1 MCYYYNMSILFV
13 SILEASYI
21 IYILNYFKTKYN
33 FAHPLTYMSNN
44 YFHHPVDTFN
54 KPRGMICKFGRD
66 VSCPIA
72 LYYLLRGFIE
82 EKFKTKMTKLTS
94 IITSLIF
101 LGSLVNFNS
110 TIYLMPIFII
120 ELNKVMSER

>member
-1 MCYYYNMSILFV
+1 MSILV
-13 SILEASYI
+13 ISTLEASYI
-21 IYILNYFKTKYN
+21 IYMLNYFKTKYN

-44 YFHHPVDTFN
+44 YFHHPVDKFN
-54 KPRGMICKFGRD
+54 KPQGMICKFGKD
-66 VSCPIA
+66 ISWPIA
-72 LYYLLRGFIE
+72 LYYLLRGVIE
-82 EKFKTKMTKLTS
+82 EKFKKKMNKITP

-120 ELNKVMSER
+120 ELNKALSGT